1 MRLCVKVALL
11 VALAH
16 PAAAAGGAVHGAGAA
31 PEEGAASV
39 AVTAPAERNP
49 LPPAI
54 LARMR
59 AKLLALRDGE
69 GEAPAEPAPAGH

>member
-1 MRLCVKVALL
+1 MRLCVVATLL
-11 VALAH
+11 FALAQ
-16 PAAAAGGAVHGAGAA
+16 PAAAAGGAAPGAGAA
-31 PEEGAASV
+31 PGEGEASV
-39 AVTAPAERNP
+39 VVTAPAERNP

-59 AKLLALRDGE
+59 AKLLALRDAE